1 MATGDAAAVA
11 FEGVRTL
18 GAPDAVRSMLLRRGE
33 GDAFRGDAVS
43 AAPGARISRTPR
55 GSDAW
60 LRLGP
65 GGSYRAA
72 AMSSTSL
79 CTELPPIFCPC
90 IVAKRL
96 RSSLSWRSST
106 PYISFASSI
115 LPPSFPPSTASRTL
129 SMSRLATSSSELPV
143 FVGKSSSTM
152 AAKCAGSSMDLT
164 HTACR
169 ILTQMSATS
178 CEVCAVSG
186 ESLSIILHT
195 CAETSPSP
203 STTSLSRTQTSLCST
218 RAGRCAFL
226 SQIENKSV
234 RTFRPRMPSAA
245 TCSTAHVAAIA

>member
-1 MATGDAAAVA
+1 
-11 FEGVRTL
+11 
-18 GAPDAVRSMLLRRGE
+18 
-33 GDAFRGDAVS
+33 
-43 AAPGARISRTPR
+43 
-55 GSDAW
+55 
-60 LRLGP
+60 
-65 GGSYRAA
+65 
-72 AMSSTSL
+72 MSSTSL

-129 SMSRLATSSSELPV
+129 SMPRLATSSSELPV

-226 SQIENKSV
+226 SQMENKSV